1 MELDKRYDPKKVEE
15 KWYKFWEERGFFN
28 SDVDR
33 DRKPFTIVI
42 PPPNIT
48 GVLHMGH
55 GLNNTLQDILIRLKR
70 MQGFNAL
77 WVPGTDHAGIATQ
90 NVVERELAKQGKT
103 RHEVGREKFIEL
115 VWKWRDKYGSTIIR
129 QLRKFGASCDWRR
142 ERFTMD
148 EGLSRAVRE
157 VFVRLFKEGLIYR
170 GKYIINWCPR
180 CQTALADEEVEH
192 ETEQGFLYYIKY
204 PFKDNP
210 SDGLVVATTRPET
223 MLGDTAVAVNPND
236 KRFRDAIG
244 KTVILPLVGRE
255 LPVIADEYV
264 DMEFGTGALK
274 ITPAHD
280 PNDFEIGLKHGLPQV
295 NIFNE
300 DATINENGISEC
312 IGMDRYECRE
322 VVVEELKKRGYFVKQ
337 EPHTHE
343 VGHCYRCN
351 TVIEPYLSEQWFVK
365 MKPLAEPAIKVVE
378 EGRIRF
384 FPERWKKVY
393 LNWMYNIRD
402 WCISR
407 QIWWGHRIPVYYCDD
422 CGHVFASVD
431 EPGKCEK
438 CSSENIRQDEDVLD
452 TWFSS
457 QLWPFSTLGWP
468 EKTPELEYYYPTS
481 VLVTDPGILFF
492 WVARMIMSG
501 LKFMGDV
508 PFRDVF
514 IHGVVMDQFG
524 RKMSKSL
531 GNGIDPLEV
540 VDKFGAD
547 AMRYTIVAITPLGQN
562 LLLSMEKF
570 NIGLRFANKIWN
582 ASRFILMNVENIDLT
597 PPSESDLDIS
607 DRWILTVFNETVK
620 KVLNSF
626 DAYRINEAASLIY
639 EFFWHEFCDW
649 YVELT
654 KVRLYGEDIKKKSV
668 ACYILVKVLDGS
680 LRLLHPFMPFIT
692 EEIWQRLS
700 LKKDKPSIMV
710 SDYPEYKPDE
720 VFPESV
726 EKIQTLKELC
736 YIVRNIR
743 GEMRVPP
750 EKKIS
755 VLIKTATDQTES
767 IIAAQIDAIKFLTRA
782 SEIKYGRDV
791 KKPPSSGSGVG
802 NGVEVYVPLKGII
815 DIEKEMERLN
825 KELVK
830 LENDIMRSE
839 RKLGNEDFLNKAP
852 KDVVEREK
860 KALEESI
867 SARERLK
874 SLLDSLKV

>member
-157 VFVRLFKEGLIYR
+157 VFVMLFKEGLIYR

-337 EPHTHE
+337 EPYTHE

-468 EKTPELEYYYPTS
+468 EKTQELEYYYPTS

-501 LKFMGDV
+501 LKIMGDV

-582 ASRFILMNVENIDLT
+582 ASRFILMNVENIDLK
-597 PPSESDLDIS
+597 PPSEGDLDIS

-654 KVRLYGEDIKKKSV
+654 KVRLYGEDMKKKSV
-668 ACYILVKVLDGS
+668 AGYILVKVLDGS

-692 EEIWQRLS
+692 EEIWQRLP

-720 VFPESV
+720 VFPGSV
-726 EKIQTLKELC
+726 EKIQILKELC

-755 VLIKTATDQTES
+755 VLIKTATDQIENL
-767 IIAAQIDAIKFLTRA
+767 IAAQIDAIKFLTRA

-802 NGVEVYVPLKGII
+802 NGFEVYVPLKGLI

-825 KELVK
+825 KELLK
-830 LENDIMRSE
+830 LENEIMRSE

-867 SARERLK
+867 GARERLK

>member
-1 MELDKRYDPKKVEE
+1 MKLDKRYDPKKVEE
-15 KWYKFWEERGFFN
+15 KWYKFWEESGFFN

-33 DRKPFTIVI
+33 DRGPFTIVI

-157 VFVRLFKEGLIYR
+157 VFVMLFKEGLIYR

-264 DMEFGTGALK
+264 DMEFGTGTLK

-337 EPHTHE
+337 EPYTHE

-468 EKTPELEYYYPTS
+468 EKTQELEYYYPTS

-501 LKFMGDV
+501 LKIMGDV

-582 ASRFILMNVENIDLT
+582 ASRFILMNVENIDLK
-597 PPSESDLDIS
+597 PPSEGDLDIS

-654 KVRLYGEDIKKKSV
+654 KVRLYGEDMKKKSV
-668 ACYILVKVLDGS
+668 AGYILVKVLDGS

-692 EEIWQRLS
+692 EEIWQRLP

-720 VFPESV
+720 VFPGSV
-726 EKIQTLKELC
+726 EKIQILKELC

-755 VLIKTATDQTES
+755 VLIKTATDQIENL
-767 IIAAQIDAIKFLTRA
+767 IAAQIDAIKFLTRA

-802 NGVEVYVPLKGII
+802 NGFEVYVPLKGLI

-825 KELVK
+825 KELLK
-830 LENDIMRSE
+830 LENEIMRSE

-867 SARERLK
+867 GARERLK

>member
-15 KWYKFWEERGFFN
+15 KWYKFWEESGFFN

-33 DRKPFTIVI
+33 DRGPFTIVI

-468 EKTPELEYYYPTS
+468 EKTQELEYYYPTS

-501 LKFMGDV
+501 LKIMGDV

-582 ASRFILMNVENIDLT
+582 ASRFILMNVENIDLK
-597 PPSESDLDIS
+597 PPSEGDLDIS

>member
-692 EEIWQRLS
+692 EEIWQRLT

-791 KKPPSSGSGVG
+791 KEPPSSGSGVG

-815 DIEKEMERLN
+815 DIEKEMERLH

>member
-654 KVRLYGEDIKKKSV
+654 KVRLYGKDVKKKSV
-668 ACYILVKVLDGS
+668 AGYILVKVLDGS

-692 EEIWQRLS
+692 EEIWQRLP

-710 SDYPEYKPDE
+710 SDYPEYEPDE

-755 VLIKTATDQTES
+755 VLIKTATDQTENL
-767 IIAAQIDAIKFLTRA
+767 IAAQIDAIKFLTRA

-802 NGVEVYVPLKGII
+802 NGFEVYVPLKGII

-825 KELVK
+825 KELLK

-839 RKLGNEDFLNKAP
+839 RKLGNEDFINKAP

>member
-337 EPHTHE
+337 EPYTHE